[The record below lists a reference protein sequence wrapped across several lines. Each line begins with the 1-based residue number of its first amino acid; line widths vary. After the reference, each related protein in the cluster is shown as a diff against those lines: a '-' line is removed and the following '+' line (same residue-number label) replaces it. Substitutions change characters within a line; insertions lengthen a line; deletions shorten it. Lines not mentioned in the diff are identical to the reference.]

1 MTDNN
6 DAIPDQIGPYRVE
19 AMIGRG
25 GMGVVYR
32 ALDTRLDRQVAL
44 KVLPEEFARDEKR
57 LSRFESEAKT
67 VAQLDH
73 PAIVTIYA
81 IEEFDQHRVLSMEL
95 VNGKTLSW
103 HVAQGSLELTRII
116 DLALPMAE
124 ALSLA
129 HKTGIVHRDLKPDNV
144 MICDDGQVKVLDFGL
159 AKVTGPTSRND
170 LADDDMTLDYAVGVT
185 QEGQILGTPAYMS
198 PEQAEGKPVDGRT
211 DIFSLGVILYE
222 LATGVRPFKGDTP
235 ISTITSVL
243 REDPPPPHE
252 LKPGLPRYLG
262 RIISRCLEKSPDRRY
277 QTALDLRNDLDQ
289 LRSEIES
296 GVLAKPDILE
306 SGIHEIRAPRSKVA
320 LLVPILVLAVVPLVW
335 YLVFMQQQSGP
346 VKREPQSL
354 SNSSI
359 SLGQSTVAV
368 VGFSNITDP
377 SDKENLGPILVSL
390 IASELSSGDA
400 LKVVS
405 QQRVSFARQSVTGD
419 TNSSFN
425 LANADQIAAKAGA
438 GIMVTGSV
446 SKLGTNYLV
455 ATEVTRISDGTNL
468 VSGNVKVE
476 QATELF
482 TVATEIANL
491 IKNGLGKSTRAGSFE
506 AKTQLTESSEALNW
520 YISGNTAV
528 MALNFGEAI
537 DCFRRALTI
546 DPTFA
551 RASMELAIA
560 IRKNGGKK
568 EAIQTLEEGFANIN
582 RLSADDQKIYRAQLD
597 HLQNVR
603 YPYQAIKLLEEL
615 VAEGTDNATAYY
627 LLGECYTHAA
637 VVKDLQRAHE
647 LFLKAVEIAPS
658 YRIVLY
664 HIIEGF
670 IGNNKIPDA
679 HAYLDKLEVD
689 APGDESIQS
698 ARSILWNAE
707 GRYQEIL
714 DLHNLEN
721 GAGFEDMDLVATC
734 YCEMG
739 EEEKMLEA
747 ESLAIEGTGGFRLT
761 GAYLSNH
768 KRRIRQGKF
777 TEATGIYETAWENVQ
792 GNRGQTGVGD
802 INHIPMILAEGSA
815 QCLSGDTTGGLD
827 TLNLLRDRRDSQ
839 GLDQIWLGYF
849 LVESGDVDTARQI
862 LVEMEKEVQGRVAP
876 FASARIEMLR
886 IFILTAEGKLDESL
900 ARLEKLQQTPVINRD
915 MGVESRVAAALYEK
929 MGRSEMVTR
938 QLRISNRPQGNYFT
952 SNAINIDST
961 FRLAQALDRA
971 GDSQRSIE
979 WYQKFLNAWG
989 EADREIP
996 AVKTAQNRLVELN
1009 SQ

>member
-1 MTDNN
+1 
-6 DAIPDQIGPYRVE
+6 
-19 AMIGRG
+19 
-25 GMGVVYR
+25 MGVVYR
-32 ALDTRLDRQVAL
+32 ALDTRLDRPVAL

-73 PAIVTIYA
+73 PAIVTIYS
-81 IEEFDQHRVLSMEL
+81 IEELEQQRVISMEL
-95 VNGKTLSW
+95 VSGKTLSW
-103 HVAQGSLELTRII
+103 HIAQGSLDLTRILEI
-116 DLALPMAE
+116 VLPMAE

-129 HKTGIVHRDLKPDNV
+129 HRTGIVHRDLKPDNV

-170 LADDDMTLDYAVGVT
+170 LADDDLTLDYSAGVT

-222 LATGVRPFKGDTP
+222 MATGVRPFKGDTP

-243 REDPPPPHE
+243 REQPPSPNE

-296 GVLAKPDILE
+296 GILAKPDVLE
-306 SGIHEIRAPRSKVA
+306 SGIHEIRAPRRGVGI
-320 LLVPILVLAVVPLVW
+320 LVPLLLLAVI
-335 YLVFMQQQSGP
+335 
-346 VKREPQSL
+346 SL
-354 SNSSI
+354 SAYLYLNRPEDRTSAPDPVASNPATASS
-359 SLGQSTVAV
+359 LAV
-368 VGFSNITDP
+368 VGFQNITDP
-377 SDKENLGPILVSL
+377 EDRENLGAILVNL

-405 QQRVSFARQSVTGD
+405 QQRVSFARQSLAGGAD
-419 TNSSFN
+419 SAFN
-425 LANADQIAAKAGA
+425 LAKADQIAAKAGA
-438 GIMVTGSV
+438 GIMVTGSI
-446 SKLGTNYLV
+446 SKLGANYLV
-455 ATEVTRISDGTNL
+455 STEVTRIADGTNL

-482 TVATEIANL
+482 TVATELANL
-491 IKNGLGKSTRAGSFE
+491 IKDGLGKSTRSGSFE
-506 AKTQLTESSEALNW
+506 AKTRLTESTEALNW

-528 MALNFGEAI
+528 MALDFSKAI
-537 DCFRRALTI
+537 ECFRRALEI
-546 DPTFA
+546 DPSFA

-568 EAIQTLEEGFANIN
+568 EAIEALEKTFAHIN
-582 RLSADDQKIYRAQLD
+582 RLSDDDQKVYRAQLD
-597 HLQNVR
+597 YLQNVR

-615 VAEGTDNATAYY
+615 VAKGTENATAYY

-670 IGNNKIPDA
+670 IGSNRIPEA
-679 HAYLDKLEVD
+679 HAYLDKLEAD
-689 APGDESIQS
+689 APGDDSIQN

-707 GRYQEIL
+707 GRFQEIL
-714 DLHNLEN
+714 DLHNLDSGE
-721 GAGFEDMDLVATC
+721 GYGDMELVATC
-734 YCEMG
+734 YCELG
-739 EEEKMLEA
+739 EQEKMLEA
-747 ESLAIEGTGGFRLT
+747 EALAIEGTVGFRLT

-815 QCLSGDTTGGLD
+815 QCLSGDTSGGLD
-827 TLNLLRDRRDSQ
+827 VLNLLRDRRDSQ
-839 GLDQIWLGYF
+839 GLEQIWLGYF
-849 LVESGDVDTARQI
+849 LVDSGDMETARQV

-876 FASARIEMLR
+876 YATARIEMLR
-886 IFILTAEGKLDESL
+886 TFILTAEGKLEEAL
-900 ARLEKLQQTPVINRD
+900 ATLQKLQETPVINRD
-915 MGVESRVAAALYEK
+915 LGVETRVAAALYQK
-929 MGRSEMVTR
+929 LGKPEMATR
-938 QLRISNRPQGNYFT
+938 QLRIANRPQGNYFT
-952 SNAINIDST
+952 SNAINIDSS
-961 FRLAQALDRA
+961 FRLAQALDQS
-971 GDSQRSIE
+971 GDLQSSIE
-979 WYQKFLNAWG
+979 WYRKFLDAWG
-989 EADREIP
+989 SADREIP
-996 AVKTAQNRLVELN
+996 AVKTARSRLVELN